1 MPKEG
6 SNNKNDV
13 KNLNICSM
21 LICDN
26 DQISQVIFVDIELCC
41 YLHKDGGKTINFKV
55 LKT

>member
-41 YLHKDGGKTINFKV
+41 YLHKDGGKTIRFKV